1 MEGSGEAIG
10 TAAGPA
16 PGPAAGRRPRA
27 RPRRRRAWLI
37 SPEGF
42 RELRH
47 SCLLRNQKAAAAYL
61 GVCVRTI
68 RHWDSG
74 RCRVPWSVVRLLR
87 LLRAGQLGGL
97 LDGWDGW
104 TIWRDRLVS
113 PDGRIFRERDMR
125 QLWLTLT
132 QAELFREGYDKATA
146 PAFGGTDAA
155 ALVHGGAERLEGAS
169 QGRPTGAAPCVTVRR
184 PHGAVKSRQHAD
196 DSAAE
201 PLAPTKH
208 PAP

>member
-1 MEGSGEAIG
+1 MKDAPVAGAG
-10 TAAGPA
+10 TPARAAGR
-16 PGPAAGRRPRA
+16 PAAGRPPGRRA

-47 SCLLRNQKAAAAYL
+47 SCLLSNQQAAAAYL

-97 LDGWDGW
+97 LEGWEGW
-104 TIWRDRLVS
+104 TIWRLR
-113 PDGRIFRERDMR
+113 
-125 QLWLTLT
+125 
-132 QAELFREGYDKATA
+132 
-146 PAFGGTDAA
+146 
-155 ALVHGGAERLEGAS
+155 
-169 QGRPTGAAPCVTVRR
+169 
-184 PHGAVKSRQHAD
+184 
-196 DSAAE
+196 
-201 PLAPTKH
+201 
-208 PAP
+208 